1 MLMSRIARCAA
12 LALTATLALSACGSS
27 KSSNPLQPAP
37 APASGTA
44 KEVVVGGSNFYESKL
59 VGEIYAQALEAKGI
73 KVTRKFDIGA
83 REVYYGQVQS
93 GAITVMPEYNGAL
106 LATSV
111 DKTSTAVTT
120 DAVDAALKAKLPA
133 TLDILDP
140 SAAQDKDSVTVTKET
155 AAKYN
160 LKTIAD
166 LTPVAKTLVIGG
178 PPEFKTR
185 QQGVVGLQ
193 TKYGLTFKG
202 FQPLDE
208 AGPISI
214 AGLKNG
220 RVQAADIFSTDPS
233 IAKNGFVSLEDPK
246 SIFTAQNVLPL
257 VYKSG
262 VTPAITAALNAV
274 SAKLTQADLLAMD
287 GKIVNDKADQ
297 STVAKAWLTQA
308 GLA

>member
-1 MLMSRIARCAA
+1 MLMSRIARGAA
-12 LALTATLALSACGSS
+12 LALTATLALSACSSS
-27 KSSNPLQPAP
+27 KSSNPLQP

-111 DKTSTAVTT
+111 DKTSTAITT
-120 DAVDAALKAKLPA
+120 DEVDAALKAKLPA

-140 SAAQDKDSVTVTKET
+140 SAAQDKDSVTVTKAT

-160 LKTIAD
+160 LKSIAD

-185 QQGVVGLQ
+185 QQGIVGLQ

-287 GKIVNDKADQ
+287 SKIVNDKADQ

>member
-1 MLMSRIARCAA
+1 MLMSRIARGAA

-111 DKTSTAVTT
+111 DKTSTAITT
-120 DAVDAALKAKLPA
+120 DEVDAALKAKLPA

-140 SAAQDKDSVTVTKET
+140 SPAQDKDSVTVTKET

-166 LTPVAKTLVIGG
+166 LAPVAKTLVIGG

-193 TKYGLTFKG
+193 TKYGLTFKS

-233 IAKNGFVSLEDPK
+233 IAKNGFVSLTDPK

-287 GKIVNDKADQ
+287 SKIVNDKADQ